1 MDTLSF
7 NPSKEL
13 QIYEDVRL
21 VIHEGKSNQFILKE
35 IIKNGQD
42 LLVNSLNKYMA
53 EDIKYKYQVMNN
65 KGEWQDTEYGYL
77 ELRKGAKPSNTA
89 KVIDNNSL
97 LKMLHYS
104 NSNSIKEDIIIGAGE
119 KSLTYCMR
127 HILIDSYMLLRVIN
141 EDNILELRNYLSRF
155 PQAALEKY
163 NVLSYYHGLI
173 FSLTY
178 YLEHTLKN
186 PISNTSE
193 ALSVL
198 EQLWNQHPYQNNKDN
213 KGLKAG
219 YLVTKANILSAYD
232 RSMAFE
238 TYQKILNKYNDI
250 VKGFLSIEAITTYF
264 LLTDSDRDSFQ
275 IKALTDEEVTEKN
288 INICFSADSKYFKIY
303 ALNWLQNSQFFRNVN
318 YNYGLVVENE
328 DEYNELV
335 KYYKD
340 LQVSY
345 SKFTGIDIVHNTRFF
360 KIEPNI
366 LNKTAYACARFKLA
380 LYLLDNYKSDVYITD
395 IDQYITGDF
404 ESYLLKIF
412 NSENHDIYLPEMKGV
427 YHYLPGRRY
436 LAGNIYIK
444 NNEVGIK
451 YAKTLVSYT
460 SKGLGLEHSWMLDQ
474 SATRYASE
482 IFNVGDLKQFGIRP
496 LEQSP
501 SVKRIIRKHLI

>member
-1 MDTLSF
+1 MDPLTF

-13 QIYEDVRL
+13 QIYEDARL
-21 VIHEGKSNQFILKE
+21 VIHERKSNQFILKE
-35 IIKNGQD
+35 IIKNGQV
-42 LLVNSLNKYMA
+42 LMINSLNKYMA
-53 EDIKYKYQVMNN
+53 EDIKYKYQVINN
-65 KGEWQDTEYGYL
+65 KGKWQDTEHGYFK
-77 ELRKGAKPSNTA
+77 LRNDTKLSDTS
-89 KVIDNNSL
+89 KVIDNNLL
-97 LKMLHYS
+97 LKMLHYR
-104 NSNSIKEDIIIGAGE
+104 NSNSIKQEVFLEADE
-119 KSLTYCMR
+119 KSILYCMR
-127 HILIDSYMLLRVIN
+127 HILLDSYKLLGVLSK
-141 EDNILELRNYLSRF
+141 DNILTLKEYLLKFSERV
-155 PQAALEKY
+155 LEESST
-163 NVLSYYHGLI
+163 LSYYHSLM
-173 FSLTY
+173 SCLTY
-178 YLEHTLKN
+178 YLEYTLN
-186 PISNTSE
+186 NTINNTSE

-198 EQLWNQHPYQNNKDN
+198 EQSWSQYPYKNNKNN

-238 TYQKILNKYNDI
+238 TYQKILNQYNDI

-275 IKALTDEEVTEKN
+275 IKTLTDGEVTEKN
-288 INICFSADSKYFKIY
+288 INICFSADNKYFKMY
-303 ALNWLQNSQFFRNVN
+303 ALNWLQSSQFFRNVN
-318 YNYGLVVENE
+318 YNYGLVVDNE

-345 SKFTGIDIVHNTRFF
+345 SKFTGIDVVHNTRFF

-380 LYLLDNYKSDVYITD
+380 LYLLENYKSDVYITD

-404 ESYLLKIF
+404 EGYLLKIF
-412 NSENHDIYLPEMKGV
+412 NSKNYDIYLPEMKGV